1 MKIAYVH
8 SGNLPSSSPSETF
21 VLYNALG
28 MAKHFEKVYLFL
40 TKKIQS
46 KPNDIVKLRF
56 DLDVPD
62 NLIIKT
68 YHSFLQKYSNYFLY
82 RHYYNEL
89 CILCEKKELDAIIT
103 RRNTFLPFLV
113 KLKKKYDIPV
123 LFESHDFFADLSVRN
138 DLEKSKKLRF
148 ERLEKK
154 YIPQLSAVL
163 CLQNSQIDLYK
174 KIFKNTKFFLVRT
187 GLQKPESIRERR
199 KKYIT
204 YIGSF
209 DKLKGIDTLLQA
221 TKLIEYSITVLLI
234 GARSKQELDLLD
246 DKRINM
252 ALFDKV
258 IVEGWLPKNK
268 LKKYLEK
275 TLIGV
280 VPLEDNFFNKYL
292 TSPLK
297 LFDYYSYNIPVIA
310 SDLPSCRELIVENKT
325 GLFFKPE
332 DAEDLAN
339 KIIYLLSNPAIAK
352 QMNENIEEY
361 SKQFLWENRGKLI
374 FDIITDLK
382 K

>member
-1 MKIAYVH
+1 MNIAYVH
-8 SGNLPSSSPSETF
+8 SGILPSSSPSETF
-21 VLYNALG
+21 VLYNAIG
-28 MAKHFEKVYLFL
+28 MSKHFEKVYLFL
-40 TKKIQS
+40 TKKIQTN
-46 KPNDIVKLRF
+46 PNDIIKLRF
-56 DLDVPD
+56 NLDVPE
-62 NLIIKT
+62 NLVIKT
-68 YHSFLQKYSNYFLY
+68 YHSFLQNYSNYFLY
-82 RHYYNEL
+82 RHYYKEL
-89 CILCEKKELDAIIT
+89 CSLCEKKELDAIIT

-113 KLKKKYDIPV
+113 KLKKKYGLPV
-123 LFESHDFFADLSVRN
+123 LFESHDFYADLSVRD
-138 DLEKSKKLRF
+138 DLEKSKKRKF
-148 ERLEKK
+148 EKLEKK

-163 CLQNSQIDLYK
+163 CLQNSQIELYK

-187 GLQKPESIRERR
+187 GLNKPEFIRERR

-209 DKLKGIDTLLQA
+209 DKLKGIDTLLEA
-221 TKLIEYSITVLLI
+221 TKLIEYGITVLLI
-234 GARSKQELDLLD
+234 GAKSRQELDLLD

-275 TLIGV
+275 TLIGI

-310 SDLPSCRELIVENKT
+310 SDLPTCRELIEENKT
-325 GLFFKPE
+325 GLFFEPGNT
-332 DAEDLAN
+332 EDLAN
-339 KIIYLLSNPAIAK
+339 KIIYLLSNPTIVK
-352 QMNENIEEY
+352 QMCENIAEF
-361 SKQFLWENRGKLI
+361 SQQFLWENRGKLI
-374 FDIITDLK
+374 LDIISDLK